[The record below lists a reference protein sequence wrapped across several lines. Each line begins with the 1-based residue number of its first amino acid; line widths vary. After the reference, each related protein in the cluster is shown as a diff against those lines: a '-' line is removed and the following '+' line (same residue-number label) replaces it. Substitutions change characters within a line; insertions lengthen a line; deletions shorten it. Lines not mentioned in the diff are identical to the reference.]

1 MYLHTCTVK
10 CRAKWLRTTATGQVW
25 QWLRIAAARPVSA
38 AQLRTS
44 AAWPLEQELRNTTT
58 GPARQWMRISVNIF
72 KL

>member
-1 MYLHTCTVK
+1 MHMYVFTYIYAARPLS
-10 CRAKWLRTTATGQVW
+10 AGQNGCELPVVW

-58 GPARQWMRISVNIF
+58 GPARQWMRIS
-72 KL
+72 